1 MEYLNDDSSI
11 IDEIYDAYQ
20 LGYLISN
27 QINIFNARKNENLS
41 YIELITR
48 FIFSCI
54 CSLKYW
60 NHGMANDG
68 SSYLSSYDEDI
79 FLRIIQNAAD
89 DQNCVPALYAQ
100 SLAYY
105 IKKKEM
111 TKHL

>member
-1 MEYLNDDSSI
+1 
-11 IDEIYDAYQ
+11 
-20 LGYLISN
+20 
-27 QINIFNARKNENLS
+27 
-41 YIELITR
+41 
-48 FIFSCI
+48 
-54 CSLKYW
+54 
-60 NHGMANDG
+60 MANDG